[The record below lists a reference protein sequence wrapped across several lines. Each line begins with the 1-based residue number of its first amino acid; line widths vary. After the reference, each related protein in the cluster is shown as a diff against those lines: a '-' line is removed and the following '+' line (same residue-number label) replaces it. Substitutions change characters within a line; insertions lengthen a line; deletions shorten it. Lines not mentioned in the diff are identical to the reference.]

1 MMAMQMLTCAR
12 AHTTPRR
19 ESRAR
24 QLDESREREE
34 LLDLKLS
41 KLRSATRLLWGV
53 FQEMQMR
60 IAEQQTSVQAGNEL
74 LESLD
79 GLLEAENRV
88 PPSANAHA

>member
-1 MMAMQMLTCAR
+1 MTLAR
-12 AHTTPRR
+12 VANCR

-24 QLDESREREE
+24 QLEESREREE

-53 FQEMQMR
+53 LQEMQLR
-60 IAEQQTSVQAGNEL
+60 VAEQQTSVQAGNEL

-79 GLLEAENRV
+79 GLLETDNRSGLQ
-88 PPSANAHA
+88 PSGR